1 MNVTDFAR
9 QILELESERDYWRS
23 KAIHY
28 EEEAK
33 DSIEHINASVEGYE
47 QLWGTLLIAALD
59 PDSGI
64 NRAQRAV
71 QRDPLKGALTAAGE
85 QS

>member
-28 EEEAK
+28 EQIAN
-33 DSIEHINASVEGYE
+33 DSMEQINASVEGYE
-47 QLWGTLLIAALD
+47 QLWGTLIAAALD
-59 PDSGI
+59 PNSGI

-71 QRDPLKGALTAAGE
+71 NRDPLKGALAAGE